1 MSQTI
6 KKVIKTISDTFKSLR
21 IILALSLGVISIFT
35 ILLFAGFLSVTFKE
49 ILIDTTKTTTQQSV
63 VQSSITL
70 TNEID
75 NMAGMAYGILD
86 ELKSS
91 TVQISEIDNLL
102 GISYRLNRNIVS
114 IGLVNANGQLV
125 DYAPSQYTLKKELK
139 IYEQDWYQEDLKPN
153 QFYFSLPHVQN
164 IFEKNDNWVLSV
176 MAPVVVDKEEYLL
189 LIDFNFN
196 SLGKY
201 FDKVSIGKRGYSFIL
216 DGQNA
221 LVYHPQQQIRQSNA
235 KEENLDFIAD
245 KSDGVYITPNKENVI
260 AIASVSSTGWKVIG
274 VSYLQESIK
283 EAMQEIQRYMLW
295 IFLAIVSFVILIS
308 IGVSKYIAQP
318 ITKMVKVMRNSDK
331 DQFDIYIDE
340 TRFTEIQLLSESYN
354 HLIDHVKMLM
364 IQVKV
369 EQEELRKSE
378 MNVLQAQINPHFL
391 YNTLE
396 SILWMSERGNNEG
409 ASEMVAALGKLLRI
423 SLSKGNDFIS
433 LRQELAHAE
442 SYLTIQQIRYK
453 NQFQY
458 SIEADDTILNCL
470 TVKIIFQPF
479 LENALYHGIERM
491 VDEGNIAIKIFDKQ
505 DKILIQIID
514 DGIGILP
521 ETLKEIEA
529 GKNSEKVG
537 IGIRNVHQRI
547 QIYFGK
553 SFGVEIT
560 SEMDE
565 GTIINIWLPKIV
577 REEDQK
583 EK

>member
-1 MSQTI
+1 MSQSIKKTI
-6 KKVIKTISDTFKSLR
+6 KLIMNKFKSLR
-21 IILALSLGVISIFT
+21 IILALSLAVISIQT
-35 ILLFAGFLSVTFKE
+35 ILLFAGFFSVTFKE
-49 ILIDTTKTTTQQSV
+49 TLINTTKTTTQQSV

-70 TNEID
+70 ANEID
-75 NMAGMAYGILD
+75 NMTGMAYGILD

-91 TVQISEIDNLL
+91 SLKKTEVADLL
-102 GISYRLNRNIVS
+102 GVSYRLNRNIVS
-114 IGLVNANGQLV
+114 IGLINADGQIV
-125 DYAPSQYTLKKELK
+125 DHAPSQYTPKKELK
-139 IYEQDWYQEDLKPN
+139 VYEQEWFQKNLKPN
-153 QFYFSLPHVQN
+153 QFSFSLPHVQDL
-164 IFEKNDNWVLSV
+164 FENNDHWVLSV
-176 MAPVVVDKEEYLL
+176 TAPVIVDKEEYVL

-196 SLGKY
+196 SLGSY
-201 FDKVSIGKRGYSFIL
+201 FDKVTIGKSGYSFIV
-216 DGQNA
+216 DSQNA
-221 LVYHPQQQIRQSNA
+221 LVYHPQQQTRQTNA
-235 KEENLDFIAD
+235 KEENIAFIAD
-245 KSDGVYITPNKENVI
+245 KPDGVYITRNKKHTI
-260 AIASVSSTGWKVIG
+260 ASASVSSTGWKVIG
-274 VSYLQESIK
+274 VSYLQETIK
-283 EAMQEIQRYMLW
+283 EAMEEVQRYMLW
-295 IFLAIVSFVILIS
+295 AFFVISSLIVVIS
-308 IGVSKYIAQP
+308 IGASKYIAQP
-318 ITKMVKVMRNSDK
+318 ITNMVKVMRNSDE
-331 DQFDIYIDE
+331 DQFDIYTDE
-340 TRFTEIQLLSESYN
+340 NRFTEIQQLSGSYN

-364 IQVKV
+364 LQVKA

-453 NQFQY
+453 DQFQY
-458 SIEADDTILNCL
+458 SIETEDTILDCL
-470 TVKIIFQPF
+470 TVKIILQPF

-491 VDEGNIAIKIFDKQ
+491 VDEGNIAIKVFDKQ
-505 DKILIQIID
+505 DKILIQIVD

-529 GKNSEKVG
+529 GENSEKVG

-553 SFGVEIT
+553 DYGVDVT

-565 GTIINIWLPKIV
+565 GTIISIWLPKIV
-577 REEDQK
+577 REENKLD
-583 EK
+583 E

>member
-6 KKVIKTISDTFKSLR
+6 KKTSKTLIEKFKSLR
-21 IILALSLGVISIFT
+21 IILALSLAVISILT
-35 ILLFAGFLSVTFKE
+35 ILLFAGFFSVTFKE
-49 ILIDTTKTTTQQSV
+49 TLINTTKTTTQQSV

-70 TNEID
+70 ANEID
-75 NMAGMAYGILD
+75 NMTGMAYGILD

-91 TVQISEIDNLL
+91 SLQKDGIADLL

-114 IGLVNANGQLV
+114 IGLINADGQIV
-125 DYAPSQYTLKKELK
+125 DYAPSQYTPKKELK
-139 IYEQDWYQEDLKPN
+139 IYEQDWFQEDWPPN
-153 QFYFSLPHVQN
+153 QFSFSAPHVQN
-164 IFEKNDNWVLSV
+164 LFEKNDHWVLSV
-176 MAPVVVDKEEYLL
+176 TAPVIVDKEEYLL

-196 SLGKY
+196 SLGNY
-201 FDKVSIGKRGYSFIL
+201 FDKISIGKRGYSFIV
-216 DGQNA
+216 DSQNA
-221 LVYHPQQQIRQSNA
+221 LVYHPQQQTRQTNA

-245 KSDGVYITPNKENVI
+245 KPDGVYITPNKKNTI

-283 EAMQEIQRYMLW
+283 EAMEEVQRYMLW
-295 IFLAIVSFVILIS
+295 VFFAIISLIVLIS
-308 IGVSKYIAQP
+308 IGASKYIAQP
-318 ITKMVKVMRNSDK
+318 ITNMVKVMQNSDV
-331 DQFDIYIDE
+331 DQFDIYTDE
-340 TRFTEIQLLSESYN
+340 TRFTEIQQLSGSYN

-364 IQVKV
+364 LQVKE

-409 ASEMVAALGKLLRI
+409 ASEMVTALGKLLRI

-458 SIEADDTILNCL
+458 SIEADDTILDYL

-491 VDEGNIAIKIFDKQ
+491 VDEGHIAIKVFDKQ

-529 GKNSEKVG
+529 GKNSGKIG

-553 SFGVEIT
+553 DFGVEVK

-565 GTIINIWLPKIV
+565 GTTISIWLPKIV
-577 REEDQK
+577 REEEQK
-583 EK
+583 KE

>member
-1 MSQTI
+1 MSQSI
-6 KKVIKTISDTFKSLR
+6 KKTIKTIMNKFKSLR
-21 IILALSLGVISIFT
+21 IILALSLAVISIQT
-35 ILLFAGFLSVTFKE
+35 ILLFAGFFSVTFKE
-49 ILIDTTKTTTQQSV
+49 TLINTTKTTTQQSV

-70 TNEID
+70 ANEID
-75 NMAGMAYGILD
+75 NMTGMAYGILD

-91 TVQISEIDNLL
+91 SLKKTEVADLL
-102 GISYRLNRNIVS
+102 GVSYRLNRNIVS
-114 IGLVNANGQLV
+114 IGLINADGQIV
-125 DYAPSQYTLKKELK
+125 DHAPSQYTPKKELK
-139 IYEQDWYQEDLKPN
+139 VYEQEWFQKNLKPN
-153 QFYFSLPHVQN
+153 QFSFSLPHVQDL
-164 IFEKNDNWVLSV
+164 FEKNDHWVLSV
-176 MAPVVVDKEEYLL
+176 TTPIIVDKEEYVL

-196 SLGKY
+196 SLGNY
-201 FDKVSIGKRGYSFIL
+201 FDKVSIGKRGYSFIV
-216 DGQNA
+216 DSQNA
-221 LVYHPQQQIRQSNA
+221 LVYHPQQQTRQTNA
-235 KEENLDFIAD
+235 KEENIAFIAD
-245 KSDGVYITPNKENVI
+245 KPDGVYITRNKKYAI
-260 AIASVSSTGWKVIG
+260 ASASVSSTGWKVIG
-274 VSYLQESIK
+274 VSYLQETIK
-283 EAMQEIQRYMLW
+283 EAMEEVQRYMLW
-295 IFLAIVSFVILIS
+295 AFFVISSLIVLIS
-308 IGVSKYIAQP
+308 VGASKYIAQP
-318 ITKMVKVMRNSDK
+318 ITNMVKVMRNSDE
-331 DQFDIYIDE
+331 DQFDIYTDE
-340 TRFTEIQLLSESYN
+340 NRFTEIQQLSGSYN

-364 IQVKV
+364 FQVKA

-453 NQFQY
+453 DQFQY
-458 SIEADDTILNCL
+458 SIEAEDTILDCL
-470 TVKIIFQPF
+470 TVKIILQPF

-491 VDEGNIAIKIFDKQ
+491 VDEGNIAIKVFDRQ
-505 DKILIQIID
+505 DKILIQIVD

-553 SFGVEIT
+553 DYGVDIT

-565 GTIINIWLPKIV
+565 GTIISIWLPKIV
-577 REEDQK
+577 REENQLD
-583 EK
+583 E

>member
-1 MSQTI
+1 MIQTLKQTVKI
-6 KKVIKTISDTFKSLR
+6 VIVKFKSLR
-21 IILALSLGVISIFT
+21 IILAVSLGVISIFT

-49 ILIDTTKTTTQQSV
+49 TLINTTKTTTQQSV
-63 VQSSITL
+63 MQSSITL
-70 TNEID
+70 ANEID
-75 NMAGMAYGILD
+75 NMTGMAYGILD

-91 TVQISEIDNLL
+91 TLQKNEIADLL

-114 IGLVNANGQLV
+114 IGLINATGQLV
-125 DYAPSQYTLKKELK
+125 DYAPSQYTSKKELSV
-139 IYEQDWYQEDLKPN
+139 YEQEWFQEDLTPN
-153 QFYFSLPHVQN
+153 QFSFSTPHVQN
-164 IFEKNDNWVLSV
+164 LFEKNDHWVLSV
-176 MAPVVVDKEEYLL
+176 TAPIIVDKEEYLL
-189 LIDFNFN
+189 LVDFNFD
-196 SLGKY
+196 SLGSY
-201 FDKVSIGKRGYSFIL
+201 FDKVSIGKRGYSFIV
-216 DGQNA
+216 DNQNE
-221 LVYHPQQQIRQSNA
+221 LVYHPHQQTRQTNA

-245 KSDGVYITPNKENVI
+245 QPDGVYITANKKNTI

-283 EAMQEIQRYMLW
+283 EAMQEVQGYMLW
-295 IFLAIVSFVILIS
+295 VFFAIVSLIVLIS

-318 ITKMVKVMRNSDK
+318 ITNMVKVMRNSDEN
-331 DQFDIYIDE
+331 QFDIYTDE
-340 TRFTEIQLLSESYN
+340 TRFTEVQQLSGSYN
-354 HLIDHVKMLM
+354 HLIDHVKALML
-364 IQVKV
+364 QVKE

-396 SILWMSERGNNEG
+396 SILWMSERGNNQG

-458 SIEADDTILNCL
+458 SIEADDTILDCL
-470 TVKIIFQPF
+470 TVKIILQPF

-491 VDEGNIAIKIFDKQ
+491 VDEGHIAIKVFDKQ
-505 DKILIQIID
+505 DRILVQIID

-529 GKNSEKVG
+529 GKNSGKVG

-553 SFGVEIT
+553 EYGVEVK

-565 GTIINIWLPKIV
+565 GTTINIWLPKIV
-577 REEDQK
+577 REGTEK
-583 EK
+583 EA

>member
-1 MSQTI
+1 MSQII
-6 KKVIKTISDTFKSLR
+6 KKTIKTITDKFKSLR

-49 ILIDTTKTTTQQSV
+49 TLIATTKTTTQQSV

-70 TNEID
+70 ANEID
-75 NMAGMAYGILD
+75 NMTRMAYGILD

-91 TVQISEIDNLL
+91 TLQKNEIANLL
-102 GISYRLNRNIVS
+102 GVSYRLNRNIVS
-114 IGLVNANGQLV
+114 IGLINANGQLV

-139 IYEQDWYQEDLKPN
+139 IYEQDWFQEDLKPN
-153 QFYFSLPHVQN
+153 QFSFSLPHVQN
-164 IFEKNDNWVLSV
+164 IFEKNDRWVLSGT
-176 MAPVVVDKEEYLL
+176 APVIVDKEEYLL

-196 SLGKY
+196 SIGNY

-216 DGQNA
+216 DSQNA
-221 LVYHPQQQIRQSNA
+221 LVYHPKQQIRQTNA

-260 AIASVSSTGWKVIG
+260 AVASVSSTGWKVIG

-283 EAMQEIQRYMLW
+283 EAMQEVQRYMLW
-295 IFLAIVSFVILIS
+295 VFLAIVSLVVLIS

-331 DQFDIYIDE
+331 DQFDIYTDE
-340 TRFTEIQLLSESYN
+340 TRFTEIQQLSGSYN
-354 HLIDHVKMLM
+354 YLIDHVKMLM
-364 IQVKV
+364 LQVKE

-458 SIEADDTILNCL
+458 SIEADDTILDCL
-470 TVKIIFQPF
+470 TVKIILQPF

-491 VDEGNIAIKIFDKQ
+491 VDEGNIGIKVFDKQ
-505 DKILIQIID
+505 DKILIQITD

-553 SFGVEIT
+553 DFGVEVT

-565 GTIINIWLPKIV
+565 GTMISIWLPKIV
-577 REEDQK
+577 RGEDQK

>member
-1 MSQTI
+1 MIRTI
-6 KKVIKTISDTFKSLR
+6 KQILKTVIERFKSLR

-49 ILIDTTKTTTQQSV
+49 TLINTTKTTTQQSV

-70 TNEID
+70 ANEID
-75 NMAGMAYGILD
+75 NMTGMAYGILD

-91 TVQISEIDNLL
+91 TLQKNEIAELL
-102 GISYRLNRNIVS
+102 GISYRLNRNVVS
-114 IGLVNANGQLV
+114 IGLINATGQLV
-125 DYAPSQYTLKKELK
+125 DYAPSQYTPKKGANV
-139 IYEQDWYQEDLKPN
+139 YEQDWFQEDLTPN
-153 QFYFSLPHVQN
+153 QFSFSSPHVQN
-164 IFEKNDNWVLSV
+164 LFEKNDHWVLSV
-176 MAPVVVDKEEYLL
+176 TAPVIVDKEEYLL

-196 SLGKY
+196 SLGSY
-201 FDKVSIGKRGYSFIL
+201 FDKVSIGKRGYSFIV
-216 DGQNA
+216 DSQNT
-221 LVYHPQQQIRQSNA
+221 LVYHPQQQTRQINA
-235 KEENLDFIAD
+235 KEENFDFIID
-245 KSDGVYITPNKENVI
+245 KPDGVYITANKKDTV
-260 AIASVSSTGWKVIG
+260 AIASVSSTGWKIIG

-283 EAMQEIQRYMLW
+283 EAMQEVQGYMLW
-295 IFLAIVSFVILIS
+295 VFFVIVSLIVLIS

-318 ITKMVKVMRNSDK
+318 ITNMVKVMRNSDEN
-331 DQFDIYIDE
+331 QFDVYTDE
-340 TRFTEIQLLSESYN
+340 TRFTEVQQLSGSYN
-354 HLIDHVKMLM
+354 HLIDHVKTLML
-364 IQVKV
+364 QVKE

-396 SILWMSERGNNEG
+396 SILWMSERGNNKG

-433 LRQELAHAE
+433 LRHELAHAE

-458 SIEADDTILNCL
+458 SFEVDDTILDCL
-470 TVKIIFQPF
+470 TVKIILQPF

-491 VDEGNIAIKIFDKQ
+491 VDEGHIAIKVFDKQ
-505 DKILIQIID
+505 TKILIQIID

-521 ETLKEIEA
+521 ETLNEIEA
-529 GKNSEKVG
+529 GKNSGKVG

-553 SFGVEIT
+553 EYGVEVK

-565 GTIINIWLPKIV
+565 GTTINIWLPKIV
-577 REEDQK
+577 REEKGK
-583 EK
+583 EE